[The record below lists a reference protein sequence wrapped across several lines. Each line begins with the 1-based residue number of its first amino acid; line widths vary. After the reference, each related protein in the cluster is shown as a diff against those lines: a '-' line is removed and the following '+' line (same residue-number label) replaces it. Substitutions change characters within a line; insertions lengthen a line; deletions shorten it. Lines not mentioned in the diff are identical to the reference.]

1 MKSVMPILISLLGLF
16 QVSVVTSQAELKV
29 ASLHPLVTDVARQVA
44 GQHAHVI
51 QLIDLHANPH
61 HFQPT
66 PKSLLKAND
75 ARLYLVSGKNLE
87 TYLDKLK
94 NTLGKTAKVVEV
106 GRTIPS
112 QKIIGR
118 DSHYVCCPNHAHGA
132 IDPHWWHRVSNMQK
146 AARVIA
152 KEFAEADPNNA
163 DVYKKNAAAYSR
175 RLETL
180 NTWIK
185 REVSQIP
192 RGDRILCTA
201 HAAFGYFCKEYGFQS
216 LPIKGLTAHQKTSAT
231 YQAQAIKEIREHSV
245 KAIFLEQRA
254 NPKSLQIIA
263 EETGVKI
270 GGTLMADGA
279 PSYEKM
285 MRENVSTI
293 VTALAK

>member
-1 MKSVMPILISLLGLF
+1 MKSAMPILISLLGLF

-231 YQAQAIKEIREHSV
+231 YQAQAIKEIREHGV

-293 VTALAK
+293 VTALTK

>member
-1 MKSVMPILISLLGLF
+1 MPILISLLGLF

-270 GGTLMADGA
+270 GGTLIADGA